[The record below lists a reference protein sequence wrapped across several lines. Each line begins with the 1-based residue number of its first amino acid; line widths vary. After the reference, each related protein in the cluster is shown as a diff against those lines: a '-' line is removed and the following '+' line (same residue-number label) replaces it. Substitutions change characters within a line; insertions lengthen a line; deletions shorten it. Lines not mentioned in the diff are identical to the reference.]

1 MTPEELLNKILGEFN
16 LMQSSKR
23 KNIALF
29 GERSVKLIEQAK
41 EEWCFKQRENCAEM
55 YHSKNIPF
63 TDDELFYSNRILN
76 APKP

>member
-1 MTPEELLNKILGEFN
+1 MTSAQLYDGILNEFN
-16 LMQSSKR
+16 MMRSSKR